1 MGGLANSEGS
11 VELVIREAYA
21 ENRLQCST
29 KSGSRREIGVRDG
42 WPLAP
47 GRLAPPPV
55 TFEPWAV
62 IVGRSEGSITETG
75 VQP

>member
-55 TFEPWAV
+55 TF
-62 IVGRSEGSITETG
+62 
-75 VQP
+75 